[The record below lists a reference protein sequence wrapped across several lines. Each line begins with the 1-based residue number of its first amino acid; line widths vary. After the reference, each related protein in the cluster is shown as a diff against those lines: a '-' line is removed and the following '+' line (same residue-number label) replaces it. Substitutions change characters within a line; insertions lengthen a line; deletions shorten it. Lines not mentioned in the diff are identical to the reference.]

1 MCNITLGRTAFVK
14 PIEHEYKSNGVP
26 VIIDG
31 VDIINTLCPV
41 SKKTG
46 MRENLLSLIRKLVND
61 PAKQAL
67 LYQCIAEQPV
77 DNSQA
82 GLDEEGKF
90 EFCPQR
96 LQVGTPA
103 ENAQLLDSYQAV
115 VDLQLD
121 SQKAAA
127 AQQALSSQGISFDGS
142 DKAAAAAE
150 SE

>member
-1 MCNITLGRTAFVK
+1 MCCIDLGRKTLTKIQEK
-14 PIEHEYKSNGVP
+14 PYNSNGVP
-26 VIIDG
+26 QIIEG

-41 SKKTG
+41 SKKSG
-46 MRENLLSLIRKLVND
+46 MRENFLSLIRKLVND

-67 LYQCIAEQPV
+67 LYQCIQELPV

-82 GLDEEGKF
+82 NLDENSKF

-96 LQVGTPA
+96 LQTGTPA
-103 ENAQLLDSYQAV
+103 ENAVMLDVWQSV
-115 VDLQLD
+115 VDLYVD
-121 SQKAAA
+121 SHKAVVAQKAVDG
-127 AQQALSSQGISFDGS
+127 SSINFDGS